1 MLKPKPADPMV
12 WGACSALGFAV
23 LTFVYWCFGYV
34 PPISE
39 AGHAAGGTFFL
50 GMLAAWARNLPL
62 R

>member
-1 MLKPKPADPMV
+1 MV